1 MNRKLMLCNIVLG
14 LAAAVWAGDQKE
26 VASAWGQ
33 AEFKIDGADSEWA
46 GALTYF
52 EKTKLA
58 YAFRNDSSDLYLCF
72 EFEPEIRRQVAM
84 FGFTVW
90 FDATGQEKKTFGVR
104 FPIGLFNF
112 DDTAMP
118 DPMAMRENPERFQS
132 QLALML
138 REVEVFGPEKDD
150 RNRFNHSGVFGL
162 QAAGVESFGTLICEL
177 KIPLAIATGRPYA
190 IGTAAGKTV
199 NVGFEMGAMDR
210 YKMRQRMGQR
220 GGPMGGGRPTGGMPP
235 GGGFPGGGGRR
246 GGMEGGFPG
255 GRRPDQSEMFKAFK
269 TWMHVTLAA
278 EK

>member
-1 MNRKLMLCNIVLG
+1 MKRRFILYLMAIMLLDTVL
-14 LAAAVWAGDQKE
+14 AGDQKE
-26 VASAWGQ
+26 VASTWRS

-58 YAFRNDSSDLYLCF
+58 YAFCNDSSNLYLCF
-72 EFEPEIRRQVAM
+72 VFEPEIRQQVVM

-90 FDATGQEKKTFGVR
+90 LDATGHEKKTFGVR

-150 RNRFNHSGVFGL
+150 RNRFNHSGIFGL
-162 QAAGVESFGTLICEL
+162 QAAGVESFGTLFCEL
-177 KIPLAIATGRPYA
+177 KIPLAVATGHPYA
-190 IGTAAGKTV
+190 IGTEAGKTMSI
-199 NVGFEMGAMDR
+199 GFEMGTMNR
-210 YKMRQRMGQR
+210 EKMRQRMGER
-220 GGPMGGGRPTGGMPP
+220 SGPMGGGRPPGGMPP
-235 GGGFPGGGGRR
+235 GGGVPGGGRA
-246 GGMEGGFPG
+246 GGMEGGSPG
-255 GRRPDQSEMFKAFK
+255 GRRPDQDEMFKAFK
-269 TWMHVTLAA
+269 TWMRVTLAA
-278 EK
+278 TK